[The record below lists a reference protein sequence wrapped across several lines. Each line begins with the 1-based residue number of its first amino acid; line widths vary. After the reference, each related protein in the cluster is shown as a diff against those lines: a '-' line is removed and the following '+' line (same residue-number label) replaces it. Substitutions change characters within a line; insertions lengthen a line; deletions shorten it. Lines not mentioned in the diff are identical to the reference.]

1 MDDIMDIAHVTK
13 KGNTVDTL
21 ESYYVNKE
29 TKYNNQINEK
39 LIVKP
44 NAIFETLIHESP
56 HRGHQNS

>member
-44 NAIFETLIHESP
+44 NAIFETL
-56 HRGHQNS
+56 